1 MPPTSEHVEVG
12 VLGIIPFENAKVASE
27 HLYSD
32 QTIPAAC
39 FIPHMT
45 RRDGCSHLVDWIQL
59 VEDDS
64 VTFRLAH
71 RSVPSALTG

>member
-12 VLGIIPFENAKVASE
+12 VLGIIPFENATVASE
-27 HLYSD
+27 LLYSD

-45 RRDGCSHLVDWIQL
+45 RRDGCSHLGDPNMR
-59 VEDDS
+59 VEIR
-64 VTFRLAH
+64 VTAIL
-71 RSVPSALTG
+71 PE